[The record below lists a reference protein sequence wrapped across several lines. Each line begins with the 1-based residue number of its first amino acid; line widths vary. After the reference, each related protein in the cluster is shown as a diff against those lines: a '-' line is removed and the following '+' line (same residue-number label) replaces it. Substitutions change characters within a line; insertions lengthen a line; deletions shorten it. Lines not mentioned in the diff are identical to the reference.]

1 MKILVVDDEE
11 QQRES
16 ATAMLSSLG
25 YSVSSAATGLEAAR
39 HVQSHRTDL
48 VILDMILGAGMDGL
62 DTYRKI
68 LEVSPGQKA
77 IIASGFSES
86 DRVRECLRLGA
97 GAYLR
102 KPYTVDAIGR
112 CIRKE
117 LEK

>member
-1 MKILVVDDEE
+1 M
-11 QQRES
+11 
-16 ATAMLSSLG
+16 
-25 YSVSSAATGLEAAR
+25 
-39 HVQSHRTDL
+39 
-48 VILDMILGAGMDGL
+48 
-62 DTYRKI
+62 
-68 LEVSPGQKA
+68 SPGQKA

-102 KPYTVDAIGR
+102 KPYTIDAIGR